1 VVQAANLTGGPTMV
15 IIKTKNGWV
24 YVDTGLRGDN
34 GIKFNDK
41 FRQFKSRVEKHWED
55 HHSRGYTTPTGQ

>member
-1 VVQAANLTGGPTMV
+1 MI

-24 YVDTGLRGDN
+24 YVDTGIRDDN

-41 FRQFKSRVEKHWED
+41 FRQFKSRVEQHWEE
-55 HHSRGYTTPTGQ
+55 HHGRGYTTPTGR